1 MMHGLEKSD
10 LAIVAVKPANKGA
23 QGPAEWVERRA
34 GTEGSMDRLRTR
46 WTQSHG
52 SMCHSGR
59 AMHGATRPQG
69 PLLCRHQPKVGAE
82 CLNWARSDL
91 CGGRPVMGV
100 PTAFSRRCGTLPA
113 RSYDPLTNQTLLMP
127 AGVTS

>member
-100 PTAFSRRCGTLPA
+100 PTAFSGGP
-113 RSYDPLTNQTLLMP
+113 YDASQSVAFSLSML
-127 AGVTS
+127 AS